1 MNMNSLNCRRW
12 PAIMIPVTLA
22 ACSLVWP
29 VAASATEPAQTQT
42 SQAESLQAP
51 LQGSGEKDCSGL
63 LSHAI
68 RPLMGPEAS
77 PLCEAHAGKVLLV
90 VNTASKCGFTPQ
102 FESLET
108 LHERYGQQGFE
119 VLGFPSEDFRQEL
132 DSEEAVAEFCELN
145 YGVSFPMFQKVH
157 VTADNAHP
165 LYRDLAAAT
174 GSYPSWNFN
183 KYLVDRNGKVVAHYG
198 SSVLPTGRQLVS
210 DIEALL

>member
-1 MNMNSLNCRRW
+1 MNMNSLNCRHW

-22 ACSLVWP
+22 ACSLVWS
-29 VAASATEPAQTQT
+29 VAASATEPSRAST
-42 SQAESLQAP
+42 SQAASVL
-51 LQGSGEKDCSGL
+51 GSAENSCPEL
-63 LSHAI
+63 LSHAV

-77 PLCEAHAGKVLLV
+77 PLCAAHAGKVLLV

-132 DSEEAVAEFCELN
+132 ESEEAVAEFCELN

-157 VTADNAHP
+157 VTAGNAHP

-174 GSYPSWNFN
+174 GTYPSWNFN
-183 KYLVDRNGKVVAHYG
+183 KYLIDRNGKVVGHYG
-198 SSVLPTGRQLVS
+198 SAVLPTGRQLVG